1 MVNQYVLKV
10 YPLGL
15 GNEVYRTLEIC
26 GDSTLDQLC
35 DAIMEAFDFFHEH
48 LYEFCMDNKM
58 FSEHC
63 YQYNPMAEE
72 LGMESPSTDIALDKI
87 GLQKGQKFTLH
98 YDFGDNWM
106 FPIRVMEIK
115 QIPRKKKPCV
125 IKAKGRDSA
134 ISELILT
141 INEQIVK
148 TAQGASK
155 KRKLFGRKS
164 QFIAFFTTQRLQRNR
179 GFCAFFRICS
189 FIVK

>member
-63 YQYNPMAEE
+63 YQYNPSAEE
-72 LGMESPSTDIALDKI
+72 WDTERPSTDIALDKI
-87 GLQKGQKFTLH
+87 GLQKGRKFTLH
-98 YDFGDNWM
+98 YDFGDDWM

-125 IKAKGRDSA
+125 IKSKGEIQQYPDYEEDSD
-134 ISELILT
+134 E
-141 INEQIVK
+141 E
-148 TAQGASK
+148 
-155 KRKLFGRKS
+155 
-164 QFIAFFTTQRLQRNR
+164 
-179 GFCAFFRICS
+179 
-189 FIVK
+189 

>member
-63 YQYNPMAEE
+63 
-72 LGMESPSTDIALDKI
+72 
-87 GLQKGQKFTLH
+87 F
-98 YDFGDNWM
+98 
-106 FPIRVMEIK
+106 
-115 QIPRKKKPCV
+115 PRKKKPCV
-125 IKAKGRDSA
+125 IKSKGEIQQYPDYEEDSD
-134 ISELILT
+134 E
-141 INEQIVK
+141 E
-148 TAQGASK
+148 
-155 KRKLFGRKS
+155 
-164 QFIAFFTTQRLQRNR
+164 
-179 GFCAFFRICS
+179 
-189 FIVK
+189 

>member
-35 DAIMEAFDFFHEH
+35 DAIMEAFDFFQEH

-63 YQYNPMAEE
+63 YQYNPLAEE

-98 YDFGDNWM
+98 YDFGDDWM

-115 QIPRKKKPCV
+115 
-125 IKAKGRDSA
+125 
-134 ISELILT
+134 
-141 INEQIVK
+141 
-148 TAQGASK
+148 
-155 KRKLFGRKS
+155 
-164 QFIAFFTTQRLQRNR
+164 
-179 GFCAFFRICS
+179 
-189 FIVK
+189 

>member
-63 YQYNPMAEE
+63 YQYNPSAEE
-72 LGMESPSTDIALDKI
+72 WDTESPSTDIALDKI
-87 GLQKGQKFTLH
+87 GL
-98 YDFGDNWM
+98 
-106 FPIRVMEIK
+106 
-115 QIPRKKKPCV
+115 
-125 IKAKGRDSA
+125 
-134 ISELILT
+134 
-141 INEQIVK
+141 
-148 TAQGASK
+148 
-155 KRKLFGRKS
+155 
-164 QFIAFFTTQRLQRNR
+164 
-179 GFCAFFRICS
+179 
-189 FIVK
+189 